1 MSSPLRSVTPL
12 LCTALACAGAPR
24 PSAAPAAKAPA
35 GQAAAAPQP
44 PPVAEP
50 PPVLQLPRDVRPV
63 RYSLSMRIVPTEER
77 FSGAADIEVELDRP
91 RAVLWLHGRG
101 LHVTSA
107 RVDDAPAAYEQV
119 NAEGLARLVLPR
131 PAGPGKATL
140 HLAWDREFDPQIVG
154 LYLAQEA
161 GQRYAYTQ
169 FEAVDARRAFPGF
182 DEPDFKTPFDV
193 ALTVPSGDEAIANTM
208 PVEEQPA
215 GPGLKRVRFA
225 TTKPLPTY
233 LLLWAVGPF
242 DVVTPPPLPPNEVR
256 SRPLQIRGVAPKGRG
271 AELSFALEAGADL
284 LVRLER
290 YFGTEFPFEKLDHV
304 AAPDYTYGAMEN
316 AGAILYREEI
326 LLFAPGVSPEQTRKS
341 IASVMAH
348 EIAHQWFGDLVTLRW
363 WTDAWLNESF
373 ATWMGNR
380 TVEEWNPA
388 YGTWTS
394 FLGGV
399 DYAME
404 KDGLASARA
413 VRQPLD
419 DIKNVWNQFDSITYQ
434 KGGGV
439 LAMFERFLGPERFR
453 EGIRGYLMT
462 HAYGGGDTD
471 DLLDALSRAAGR
483 ELKPAF
489 RTFLDQAGIPL
500 VEARVDCAGGP
511 PRLLLRQQRYLPLGS
526 GAQRD
531 RTWQIPVCARY
542 SAAGAEKESCTLLT
556 EAQGALPLDAC
567 PAWVLP
573 NADASGYYRWSLP
586 AGDLRKLTGA
596 AYRRLGARERISVAA
611 NVRAAM
617 RSGALGFADGMAAIA
632 PLAADPDPQ
641 VAGIPIDVLTAARED
656 LVPDATRARVE
667 QVGRQLYGPVARRLG
682 WTPGPGEA
690 IPLRAFRARVLSFL
704 AFTAGDRAVLAEA
717 ARRGRAYAGFH
728 DGQFHPGAV
737 DPGLAS
743 VALGAAVRTG
753 GAKAFD
759 ALLARLPEERDG
771 AVRRR
776 ILGALAATDDP
787 ALRERVLALPLD
799 SRLRKNERVEVLF
812 HVADHLES
820 REAAWQALKRE
831 FDRLV
836 PQVPEAHAQNA
847 IGLAG
852 EFCDPAHLA
861 DAQAFFGERAPRI
874 PAGARQLAETL
885 EKVRLCIAYRD
896 AQGGSAA
903 RFFARASA
911 PPSR

>member
-1 MSSPLRSVTPL
+1 
-12 LCTALACAGAPR
+12 
-24 PSAAPAAKAPA
+24 
-35 GQAAAAPQP
+35 
-44 PPVAEP
+44 
-50 PPVLQLPRDVRPV
+50 VLQLPRDVRPI
-63 RYSLSMRIVPTEER
+63 RYSLSMRIVPAEER
-77 FSGAADIEVELDRP
+77 FSGVADIEVELDRP
-91 RAVLWLHGRG
+91 RTVLWLHGRG

-131 PAGPGKATL
+131 PSGPGKARL

-161 GQRYAYTQ
+161 GERYAYTQ

-193 ALTVPSGDEAIANTM
+193 TLTVPSGDEAIANTM

-256 SRPLQIRGVAPKGRG
+256 PRPLQIRGVAPKGRG
-271 AELSFALEAGADL
+271 AELDFALKAGADL
-284 LVRLER
+284 LIRLER
-290 YFGTEFPFEKLDHV
+290 YFGIEFPFEKLDHV

-326 LLFAPGVSPEQTRKS
+326 LLFEPGVSAEQTRKS

-380 TVEEWNPA
+380 TVEAWDPA
-388 YGTWTS
+388 YGAWTS

-404 KDGLASARA
+404 KDALASARA

-419 DIKNVWNQFDSITYQ
+419 DIRNVWNQFDSITYQ

-453 EGIRGYLMT
+453 EGIRGYLRT

-471 DLLDALSRAAGR
+471 DLLEALSRAAGR
-483 ELKPAF
+483 EVTPAF

-500 VEARVDCAGGP
+500 VDARVDCSAGP
-511 PRLLLRQQRYLPLGS
+511 PKLLLRQQRYLPVGS
-526 GAQRD
+526 GAQQD
-531 RTWQIPVCARY
+531 RLWQIPVCARY
-542 SAAGAEKESCTLLT
+542 SAAGAEKESCTLLS
-556 EAQGALPLDAC
+556 EAQGALQLDAC

-586 AGDLRKLTGA
+586 PGDLRKLTGE

-641 VAGIPIDVLTAARED
+641 VAGVPIDVLTSARED

-682 WTPGPGEA
+682 WAPAPGEA
-690 IPLRAFRARVLSFL
+690 IPMRAFRARVLSFL

-743 VALGAAVRTG
+743 IALGAAVRTG

-759 ALLARLPEERDG
+759 ALLARLPEARDG
-771 AVRRR
+771 ALRRR
-776 ILGALAATDDP
+776 ILAALAATDDP

-812 HVADHLES
+812 QVADHVES
-820 REAAWQALKRE
+820 REAAWQALKRG